1 MSVSDP
7 LQEFELVM
15 LAEHHESEHEFCRII
30 HDHLTRKGARSGR
43 TPMEVSAH
51 AALLD
56 EYVQLMAHHF
66 SLAQRYRWYIRTD
79 KRNGLLDRRSS

>member
-30 HDHLTRKGARSGR
+30 HDHLIRKGKLAGH
-43 TPMEVSAH
+43 TPNEAAAH

-66 SLAQRYRWYIRTD
+66 SLAQRYRWHIRIDRRT
-79 KRNGLLDRRSS
+79 GLLDRRST

>member
-15 LAEHHESEHEFCRII
+15 LAEHHEGEHEFCRII
-30 HDHLTRKGARSGR
+30 HDHLIRKGTPVGRS
-43 TPMEVSAH
+43 PMEATAH

-66 SLAQRYRWYIRTD
+66 SLAQRYRWYIKADR
-79 KRNGLLDRRSS
+79 RNGLLGRRSS